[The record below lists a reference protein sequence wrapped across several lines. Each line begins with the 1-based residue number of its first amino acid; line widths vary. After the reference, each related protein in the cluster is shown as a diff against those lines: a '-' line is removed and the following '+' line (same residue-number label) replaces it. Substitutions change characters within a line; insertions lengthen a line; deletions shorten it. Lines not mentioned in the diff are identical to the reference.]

1 MTNDTYEPNNEI
13 ATATSIAAGGTI
25 QNHYLGAC
33 GDEDYFMFSASAGVS
48 YIMET
53 ISPLDQFLDLTL
65 ALYSGNGSL
74 LDTDDDGGTDFNPSL
89 YWTCQTSGDYY
100 FVIEGF
106 WDDDI
111 GNYSVSV
118 IESSALVKPIVVPE
132 IKRARPEK
140 KIRLSELL
148 FN

>member
-1 MTNDTYEPNNEI
+1 
-13 ATATSIAAGGTI
+13 
-25 QNHYLGAC
+25 
-33 GDEDYFMFSASAGVS
+33 MFSATAGVS

-53 ISPLDQFLDLTL
+53 TSPLDQFLDLTL
-65 ALYSGNGSL
+65 ALYQGNGMLVDS
-74 LDTDDDGGTDFNPSL
+74 DDDGGTDFNPSL